1 MWRSREVR
9 SVGQLMGDVFD
20 GRVCR
25 DFQTYE
31 GVPFLAAPRNYRLML
46 NADWMQPF
54 DHTIYSVWV
63 LYLVLM
69 NISCNERFK
78 RENVILVGIIP
89 GPSEP
94 PLNINTYLSPLVD
107 ELLVLW
113 NDGGYD
119 ETCLF
124 IFARTF

>member
-1 MWRSREVR
+1 
-9 SVGQLMGDVFD
+9 MGDIFD
-20 GRVCR
+20 GRIWC
-25 DFQTYE
+25 DFQMYE
-31 GVPFLAAPRNYRLML
+31 GVPFSAAPRNYGLML
-46 NADWMQPF
+46 NVDWMQPF

-69 NISCNERFK
+69 NLLRNERFK

-113 NDGGYD
+113 NDGVMMR
-119 ETCLF
+119 L
-124 IFARTF
+124 